1 MPTKIVVPQLGESI
15 VEATV
20 RRWLKHEG
28 DSVSVGEPLVEL
40 ETEKVN
46 VEVAA
51 EQSGVIARIEK
62 KEGEDVKVGDVLGLI
77 EEASA
82 QQEVKKPPTK
92 PKEAAKE
99 EKPSEK
105 VSEAPKVSEEP
116 RQIDDQKRVTP
127 LARRMAEE
135 YKIDLDRVSGTG
147 PSNRVTEEDVRAYI
161 ERQKS
166 KQEGISKAET
176 PQKDFPPMRVVETQK
191 QKTEPKAV
199 PETPVPVIDRS
210 KREERVRMS
219 RRRRTIA
226 RRMVEAQQTAA
237 MLTTFNEADMSAVM
251 EVRKRRKDI
260 FKQRYGI
267 GLGIVSFFVKA
278 SIGALKDFP
287 LLNAEIQG
295 DDIILKHY
303 YDIGVAIG
311 AEEGLVVP
319 VLRDAD
325 RMSFAEIERGIQE
338 YAEKAKNG
346 TFSLEDLMGGT
357 FTVTNGGVF
366 GSLLSTPIINP
377 PQVGILGLHKIEERP
392 VVANSQVVVRPM
404 MYLALS
410 YDHRIVDGREA
421 VQFLVRV
428 KQLIEDPEALLLE
441 G

>member
-1 MPTKIVVPQLGESI
+1 MPTNIVVPQLGESI

-20 RRWLKHEG
+20 RRWLKQEG
-28 DSVSVGEPLVEL
+28 DSVSIGDALVEL

-51 EQSGVIARIEK
+51 EQSGVLARIEK

-77 EEASA
+77 EGVSV
-82 QQEVKKPPTK
+82 QQEINKPPI
-92 PKEAAKE
+92 EAE
-99 EKPSEK
+99 EKPFEK
-105 VSEAPKVSEEP
+105 IGEVPSAVTEEP
-116 RQIDDQKRVTP
+116 RRIDSQRRVTP
-127 LARRMAEE
+127 LAKRMADE
-135 YKIDLDRVSGTG
+135 YKIDLDKVLGTG
-147 PSNRVTEEDVRAYI
+147 PSNRVTEKDVEAYI
-161 ERQKS
+161 ESQKS
-166 KQEGISKAET
+166 KQEGISKVET
-176 PQKDFPPMRVVETQK
+176 LRKDFPSVVSPVETQK
-191 QKTEPKAV
+191 QKTEPTAA
-199 PETPVPVIDRS
+199 PEALASVIS
-210 KREERVRMS
+210 GPKREERVRMS

-251 EVRKRRKDI
+251 EVRKRRKEI
-260 FKQRYGI
+260 FKQKYGI
-267 GLGIVSFFVKA
+267 GLGIVSFFIKA

-287 LLNAEIQG
+287 LLNAQIQG
-295 DDIILKHY
+295 DDLILKLY

-325 RMSFAEIERGIQE
+325 RMSFAVIEKGIQE
-338 YAEKAKNG
+338 YVEKAKNG
-346 TFSLEDLMGGT
+346 TFSLEDLRGGT

-392 VVANSQVVVRPM
+392 VVVNSQVVVRPM

>member
-1 MPTKIVVPQLGESI
+1 MSTKIVVPQLGESI

-28 DSVSVGEPLVEL
+28 DSVSMGDALVEL

-51 EQSGVIARIEK
+51 EQSGVLVRIEK

-77 EEASA
+77 EEVSV
-82 QQEVKKPPTK
+82 QQEVKKPS
-92 PKEAAKE
+92 AKAE
-99 EKPSEK
+99 EKPFEK
-105 VSEAPKVSEEP
+105 IGEVPSAVSEEP
-116 RQIDDQKRVTP
+116 RRIDSQRRVTP
-127 LARRMAEE
+127 LAKRMADE
-135 YKIDLDRVSGTG
+135 YKIDLDRVLGTG
-147 PSNRVTEEDVRAYI
+147 PSKRVTEKDVEAYI
-161 ERQKS
+161 ESQKS
-166 KQEGISKAET
+166 KQEGISKVET
-176 PQKDFPPMRVVETQK
+176 LRKDFPSVVSLVETQK
-191 QKTEPKAV
+191 QKTEPTAV
-199 PETPVPVIDRS
+199 PEALAPFIDRS
-210 KREERVRMS
+210 RREERVRMS

-251 EVRKRRKDI
+251 EVRNRRKDI
-260 FKQRYGI
+260 FKQKYGI
-267 GLGIVSFFVKA
+267 GLGIVSFFIKS

-287 LLNAEIQG
+287 FLNAEIQG

-325 RMSFAEIERGIQE
+325 RMSFAEIEKGIGQ
-338 YAEKAKNG
+338 YVEKAKNG

-392 VVANSQVVVRPM
+392 VVDNSQVVVRPM

-410 YDHRIVDGREA
+410 YDHRIVDGRQA

>member
-20 RRWLKHEG
+20 RRWLKQEG
-28 DSVSVGEPLVEL
+28 DSVSIGDALVEL

-51 EQSGVIARIEK
+51 EQSGVLVRIEK
-62 KEGEDVKVGDVLGLI
+62 KEGDDVRVGDVLGLI
-77 EEASA
+77 EEAA
-82 QQEVKKPPTK
+82 QQGTKKPATK

-99 EKPSEK
+99 EKPSERFGK
-105 VSEAPKVSEEP
+105 TSPAVSEEP
-116 RQIDDQKRVTP
+116 RQINGQKRVTP

-135 YKIDLDRVSGTG
+135 YKVDLNEVSGTG
-147 PSNRVTEEDVRAYI
+147 PSNRVTEKDVEDYI
-161 ERQKS
+161 EGQKS
-166 KQEGISKAET
+166 KQEGISKSET
-176 PQKDFPPMRVVETQK
+176 PQKDFPPIRVVETQK
-191 QKTEPKAV
+191 QKTEPAGFS
-199 PETPVPVIDRS
+199 ESPVLIDRS

-251 EVRKRRKDI
+251 EIRKRRKDI
-260 FKQRYGI
+260 FKQKYGV
-267 GLGIVSFFVKA
+267 GLGIVSFFIKA

-338 YAEKAKNG
+338 YAEKAKKG

-392 VVANSQVVVRPM
+392 VVVNSQVVVRPM

>member
-28 DSVSVGEPLVEL
+28 DSVSIGDALVEL

-51 EQSGVIARIEK
+51 EQSGVLVRIEK
-62 KEGEDVKVGDVLGLI
+62 KEGADVKVGDVLGFI
-77 EEASA
+77 EEVSA
-82 QQEVKKPPTK
+82 QQDVKKAPIK
-92 PKEAAKE
+92 AG
-99 EKPSEK
+99 EKSFEK
-105 VSEAPKVSEEP
+105 IGEAPHVVSEEP
-116 RQIDDQKRVTP
+116 RQIDGQKRITP
-127 LARRMAEE
+127 LARRIAEE
-135 YKIDLDRVSGTG
+135 YKVDLDKVPGTG
-147 PSNRVTEEDVRAYI
+147 PSDRVTEKDVEAYI
-161 ERQKS
+161 EKLKSRQEDIPKV
-166 KQEGISKAET
+166 ET
-176 PQKDFPPMRVVETQK
+176 LQKDFPPVRAVKLQK
-191 QKTEPKAV
+191 QKTEPTAV
-199 PETPVPVIDRS
+199 AEVPVPVIDRS
-210 KREERVRMS
+210 NREERVRMS

-251 EVRKRRKDI
+251 EVRKRRKDH
-260 FKQRYGI
+260 FKQKYGI

-287 LLNAEIQG
+287 LINAEIQG

-325 RMSFAEIERGIQE
+325 RMSFAEIEKGIHE
-338 YAEKAKNG
+338 YSEKAKNG
-346 TFSLEDLMGGT
+346 TFSLEDLRGGT

-392 VVANSQVVVRPM
+392 IVVNSQVAVRPM

>member
-1 MPTKIVVPQLGESI
+1 MCDIAGFIDL
-15 VEATV
+15 
-20 RRWLKHEG
+20 RRQ
-28 DSVSVGEPLVEL
+28 
-40 ETEKVN
+40 N
-46 VEVAA
+46 
-51 EQSGVIARIEK
+51 
-62 KEGEDVKVGDVLGLI
+62 
-77 EEASA
+77 
-82 QQEVKKPPTK
+82 
-92 PKEAAKE
+92 
-99 EKPSEK
+99 PSEDLCAMAK
-105 VSEAPKVSEEP
+105 
-116 RQIDDQKRVTP
+116 
-127 LARRMAEE
+127 RMADE
-135 YKIDLDRVSGTG
+135 YKIDLDKVLGTG
-147 PSNRVTEEDVRAYI
+147 PSNRVTEKDVEAYI
-161 ERQKS
+161 ESQKS

-176 PQKDFPPMRVVETQK
+176 LRKDFPSVVSQAETQK
-191 QKTEPKAV
+191 QKTEPTAI
-199 PETPVPVIDRS
+199 PEALAPIIDRS
-210 KREERVRMS
+210 RREERVRMS

-260 FKQRYGI
+260 FMQKYGI
-267 GLGIVSFFVKA
+267 GLGIVSFFIKA

-325 RMSFAEIERGIQE
+325 RMSFAEIEKGIGQ
-338 YAEKAKNG
+338 YVEKAKNG

-377 PQVGILGLHKIEERP
+377 PQAGILGLHKIEERP
-392 VVANSQVVVRPM
+392 VVVNSQVVVRPM

-410 YDHRIVDGREA
+410 YDHRVVDGREA

>member
-28 DSVSVGEPLVEL
+28 DPVSVGDALVEL

-51 EQSGVIARIEK
+51 EQSGVLARIEK

-77 EEASA
+77 EEVSA

-92 PKEAAKE
+92 PKEVTKE
-99 EKPSEK
+99 EKPLEK
-105 VSEAPKVSEEP
+105 VGEAPPVVSEEP
-116 RQIDDQKRVTP
+116 RPIDGQKRVTP

-135 YKIDLDRVSGTG
+135 YQIDLDKVSGTG
-147 PSNRVTEEDVRAYI
+147 PSNRVTEEDVKAYI
-161 ERQKS
+161 ESQKS
-166 KQEGISKAET
+166 KQEGISEAET
-176 PQKDFPPMRVVETQK
+176 LRKGFPPMRVVEP
-191 QKTEPKAV
+191 QKTAV

-237 MLTTFNEADMSAVM
+237 MLTTFNEAEMSAVM
-251 EVRKRRKDI
+251 EVRKRRKDT
-260 FKQRYGI
+260 FKQKYGI

-295 DDIILKHY
+295 DDIVLKHY

-325 RMSFAEIERGIQE
+325 RMSFAEIEKGIQG
-338 YAEKAKNG
+338 YAEKAKKG

-392 VVANSQVVVRPM
+392 LVVNSQVVVRPM

>member
-28 DSVSVGEPLVEL
+28 DSVSVGDALVEL

-51 EQSGVIARIEK
+51 EQSGVLVRIEK
-62 KEGEDVKVGDVLGLI
+62 KEGDDVKVGDVLGLI
-77 EEASA
+77 EEAV
-82 QQEVKKPPTK
+82 QQELKKPTTK
-92 PKEAAKE
+92 PKE
-99 EKPSEK
+99 EKPLEM
-105 VSEAPKVSEEP
+105 AGQTPTEEP
-116 RQIDDQKRVTP
+116 KQIDGQKRVTP
-127 LARRMAEE
+127 LARRMAEQ
-135 YKIDLDRVSGTG
+135 YKVDLNEVSGTG
-147 PSNRVTEEDVRAYI
+147 PSNRVTEKDVEAYI
-161 ERQKS
+161 ERQRSNQVGVAKPEPS
-166 KQEGISKAET
+166 
-176 PQKDFPPMRVVETQK
+176 QKDFPSIQR
-191 QKTEPKAV
+191 QKTQSTTI
-199 PETPVPVIDRS
+199 PESPMPIIDRS
-210 KREERVRMS
+210 RREERVRMS

-237 MLTTFNEADMSAVM
+237 MLTTFNEVDMSAVM
-251 EVRKRRKDI
+251 EIRKRRKDI
-260 FKQRYGI
+260 FKQKYGVS
-267 GLGIVSFFVKA
+267 LGIVSFFIKA
-278 SIGALKDFP
+278 SIGALRDFP

-295 DDIILKHY
+295 DDIIIKHY

-325 RMSFAEIERGIQE
+325 RLSFAEIERGIQE

-392 VVANSQVVVRPM
+392 VVVNSQVVVRPM

>member
-28 DSVSVGEPLVEL
+28 DSVSIGDALVEL

-51 EQSGVIARIEK
+51 EQSGVLVRIEK
-62 KEGEDVKVGDVLGLI
+62 KEGADVKVGDVLGFI
-77 EEASA
+77 EEVSA
-82 QQEVKKPPTK
+82 QQEVKKPPIK
-92 PKEAAKE
+92 AG
-99 EKPSEK
+99 EKPFEKIGEAPHVVSEK
-105 VSEAPKVSEEP
+105 P
-116 RQIDDQKRVTP
+116 RQIDGQKRITP
-127 LARRMAEE
+127 LARRIAEE
-135 YKIDLDRVSGTG
+135 YKVGLDKVQGTG
-147 PSNRVTEEDVRAYI
+147 PSNRVTEKDVEAYI
-161 ERQKS
+161 EKLKS
-166 KQEGISKAET
+166 KQEDIPKVET
-176 PQKDFPPMRVVETQK
+176 LQKDFPPVRAVEPQK
-191 QKTEPKAV
+191 QKTEPTAV
-199 PETPVPVIDRS
+199 AEVSVPVIDRS

-251 EVRKRRKDI
+251 EVRKRRKDN
-260 FKQRYGI
+260 FKQKYGI

-325 RMSFAEIERGIQE
+325 RMSFAEIEKGIHE
-338 YAEKAKNG
+338 YSEKAKNG
-346 TFSLEDLMGGT
+346 TFSLEDLRGGT

-392 VVANSQVVVRPM
+392 VVVNSQVAVRPM

-428 KQLIEDPEALLLE
+428 KQLLEDPEALLLE